1 MGHENCL
8 CTIPFCGFLKYP
20 LVIPISK
27 PGGIGATWLSST
39 LGISYNETRSPQRC
53 VQWPWPLPRSAWQN
67 LQPWKN
73 GRWGWVNV
81 KSLSV
86 RWCLQPVP
94 KKSTNGIII
103 TTGMTST
110 ISGRYCA
117 RSHQPK
123 SSLHKLSWID
133 SCRTLFRT
141 EFQKSGLR
149 KWFAHLNGDWLSLV
163 LYLSIHFGGYHQI

>member
-1 MGHENCL
+1 MASV
-8 CTIPFCGFLKYP
+8 PPGFHQHF
-20 LVIPISK
+20 
-27 PGGIGATWLSST
+27 
-39 LGISYNETRSPQRC
+39 GISYNETRSPQRC

-86 RWCLQPVP
+86 RWCLQPVA

-117 RSHQPK
+117 RSQHPK
-123 SSLHKLSWID
+123 SSLHKLSWIE

-163 LYLSIHFGGYHQI
+163 LVYPFWWLPSDIKELFS